1 MKNKLTLLFIFL
13 MTTNLAFAQKDIT
26 ELYDTFKVFRNSN
39 IDHVSYEQ
47 RCRVLLENTSLL
59 SKKQLMNI
67 RYHMGR
73 NFERMKLPDSALK
86 YYLLVEQ
93 EESNYEVM
101 NRAIGYI
108 YLAKATPYVAKMNES
123 VVKKDAMANKN
134 AFEAYKKQIYKALP
148 YLEKYYACTRD
159 EDTIKAIKRLYTQ
172 IKDTQGLANL
182 DYKIK
187 KLPKDCVT
195 LLEDN

>member
-39 IDHVSYEQ
+39 MDHVSYEQ

-108 YLAKATPYVAKMNES
+108 YLAKATP
-123 VVKKDAMANKN
+123 
-134 AFEAYKKQIYKALP
+134 
-148 YLEKYYACTRD
+148 
-159 EDTIKAIKRLYTQ
+159 
-172 IKDTQGLANL
+172 
-182 DYKIK
+182 
-187 KLPKDCVT
+187 
-195 LLEDN
+195 